1 MLKHRFYKYI
11 EAEKAKTKPEF
22 HKFLSVNQ
30 ALAEQLFRKYLDR
43 CNLMYGL
50 AVLQAES
57 EGENV
62 EKRKREFDRI
72 KRELLSCLDK

>member
-1 MLKHRFYKYI
+1 
-11 EAEKAKTKPEF
+11 
-22 HKFLSVNQ
+22 
-30 ALAEQLFRKYLDR
+30 
-43 CNLMYGL
+43 MYGL

-62 EKRKREFDRI
+62 EKREREFDRI